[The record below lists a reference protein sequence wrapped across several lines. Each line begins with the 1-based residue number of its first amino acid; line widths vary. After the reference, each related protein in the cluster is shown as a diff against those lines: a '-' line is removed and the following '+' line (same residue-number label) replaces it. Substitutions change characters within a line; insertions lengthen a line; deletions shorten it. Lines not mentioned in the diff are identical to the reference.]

1 MWVLL
6 AVISALLL
14 GVYDIFKKISVSGN
28 NVLTVLF
35 LNTMFGALILS
46 PFIFDSVINNPG
58 TLSAHAGILLKSFI
72 VLSAWILG
80 YFGVKHMP
88 LTITGPINATRPVL
102 VLAGALLIF
111 HESLNIYQWVGISV
125 GFLSLFLIS
134 KIGAKEEFSVRDNK
148 WIWFCIG
155 SAVMGAVS
163 GLYDKYLLQKYEPLF
178 VQSWYA
184 LYQFLIMGI
193 TIFII
198 KRTYRDKTKFIWR
211 WSIPCIALFLT
222 LADLAYFY
230 ALSIDGAMISVISML
245 RRGSVII
252 PFIYGVTILKE
263 RNVKLK
269 LIDLTLLMIGLA
281 FLVIGSR

>member
-35 LNTMFGALILS
+35 LNTMFGAFILS
-46 PFIFDSVINNPG
+46 PFIFDSAVNNPG

-134 KIGAKEEFSVRDNK
+134 KIGAKEGFSVRDNK

>member
-6 AVISALLL
+6 AVVSALLL
-14 GVYDIFKKISVSGN
+14 GIYDIFKKISVSGN

-46 PFIFDSVINNPG
+46 PFIFDSAVNNPG
-58 TLSAHAGILLKSFI
+58 TLAAHAGILPKSFI
-72 VLSAWILG
+72 VLSAWVLG

-111 HESLNIYQWVGISV
+111 HESLNIYQWIGITI

-134 KIGAKEEFSVRDNK
+134 KIGAKEGFSVKNNK

-163 GLYDKYLLQKYEPLF
+163 GLYDKYLLQRYEPLF
-178 VQSWYA
+178 VQSWYS

-193 TIFII
+193 TIYII
-198 KRTYRDKTKFIWR
+198 KQTYHDRTKFIWR

-230 ALSIDGAMISVISML
+230 ALSLDGAMISIISML

-269 LIDLTLLMIGLA
+269 LVDLTLLMIGLA
-281 FLVIGSR
+281 FLVLGSR

>member
-134 KIGAKEEFSVRDNK
+134 KIGAKEGFSVRDNK